1 MAKELIKENVIE
13 APTLFVGVGG
23 TGCRIVTRVAEM
35 CRPGEKENIN
45 FVCLDTN
52 VNDLSSVAG
61 SGSHIYTVQTS
72 NTQTVGNYLDY
83 DADALNNWF
92 PKNAVLY
99 DKTVSEG
106 AGQVRAISRLALNS
120 TIKTGRIRPLYDAVD
135 DLFRKSGKE
144 MKQAMRAVIVSTAS
158 GGTGS
163 GILLPLSMLIRD
175 YVRNKYP
182 NTSLIVR
189 SLLLLPETLDSV
201 ITSDIE
207 RDSQRRNAYAT
218 VKELNAFMMKGSG
231 FFDIDEDLQRY
242 SNLHVDFTNPG
253 SDELKSLSLLPFD
266 FCFLM
271 DGQNA
276 EDSTLVNAKQYEF
289 QAAQALYEQ
298 NIGPMQKK
306 AFSVEDNIIKE
317 MSNPGNYGRNRFGG
331 IGAGVIRYPYEEI
344 ADYIACGW
352 ALDSIGGEGEAA
364 KWAKYDNAFEIKLQD
379 ARKKDLSATEMPKRE
394 DVYVDKMK
402 TASDNFSKDL
412 RNKFITSAPAR
423 IDAYFSA
430 LSDHMH
436 DALMQ
441 NNAIK
446 NASDAANS
454 LATEIDYQHTEGERG
469 RAVDNLGLLRNYEAT
484 MRRNAEKI
492 AENVAE
498 AAFMNEGK
506 TINEKKPYTIESTL
520 KNNFGDICHPNA
532 TRYMLYVMK
541 KQFAEK
547 IQTAE
552 NRLNNEVLPNLEN
565 YTPDADDKS
574 MFDVKFNGKKKER
587 NIDEL
592 CAAEK
597 TGDANPNILEKL
609 GGYDKIYEK
618 LNEYFPDYFDTIT
631 NYGYLTAE
639 LAAYKFGYEYV
650 SDLSKMFERFYRTF
664 GEKVGALVRK
674 QEDLVESLKFR
685 KGDSVLNVCASRE
698 ILEELARSTRKQSE
712 SGSMLEPEL
721 NGSIFD
727 AIKANVIFDREIRSA
742 DIVED
747 DRRIDVFDEILL
759 KYFQKAVRR
768 DCESIDMNVI
778 HAIAMENRLKARIK
792 MREEDEAGATMFDNV
807 TPEDNLHY
815 IRKIIAMGERLSA
828 PGIQRITNEE
838 PREIK
843 LCAYNKSLCDMR
855 DYRIDELIT
864 KIDTVAA
871 DTVSRYD
878 LHFFNALYNLTPDKL
893 NKFASPATTETR
905 DKNAGLYQ
913 RAYMSYARHIG
924 PDSTKNIMISTHI
937 DKRWDSIS
945 VMPEIDFDFQNR
957 QVMKIHQAMI
967 YGLIYDAIKY
977 VNLSNATS
985 GKRVYKYENSDE
997 RMVEMIVSNGTLC
1010 DEFYEILDALYISS
1024 SIVEDLEI
1032 IKSKRRAKDEVR
1044 HSNYSATAFARAV
1057 KNFTLSKQHEGPA
1070 SLFEIPLAYYESLP
1084 NSQRF
1089 EAEITALVEAVVE
1102 MLNDELLRWERPSDA
1117 RFILCN
1123 VLKEQFALL
1132 MQNYKNPDAKY
1143 QRVKA
1148 VDNLVISTVFR
1159 KIRETLGKT
1168 PEPDDYE
1175 ETLDMLSKLMR
1186 E

>member
-23 TGCRIVTRVAEM
+23 TGCRIVKRVAEM
-35 CRPGEKENIN
+35 CRPGETENIN
-45 FVCLDTN
+45 FVCFDTN
-52 VNDLSSVAG
+52 VNDLANVAG
-61 SGSHIYTVQTS
+61 SESHIYTVQTS

-106 AGQVRAISRLALNS
+106 AGQVRAISRLAFNS

-163 GILLPLSMLIRD
+163 GILLPLSMFIRD

-189 SLLLLPETLDSV
+189 SLILLPETLDSV
-201 ITSDIE
+201 IDSNVE
-207 RDSQRRNAYAT
+207 RESQRRNAYAT
-218 VKELNAFMMKGSG
+218 VKEINAFMMKGSG
-231 FFDIDEDLQRY
+231 FFDIDEDLRRY

-276 EDSTLVNAKQYEF
+276 EDSTLVSTQQYEI

-364 KWAKYDNAFEIKLQD
+364 KWSKYDNAFEIKLRD
-379 ARKKDLSATEMPKRE
+379 ARKKDLSSTEMPKRE
-394 DVYVDKMK
+394 EVYVDKMK
-402 TASDNFSKDL
+402 TAADNFSKDL

-430 LSDHMH
+430 LSNHMH
-436 DALMQ
+436 EALMQ
-441 NNAIK
+441 NNAIR

-454 LATEIDYQHTEGERG
+454 LAAEIDYQHTEGERG

-506 TINEKKPYTIESTL
+506 TINEKKPYTIEFTL

-547 IQTAE
+547 IQTTE

-565 YTPDADDKS
+565 YAPDADEKS
-574 MFDVKFNGKKKER
+574 MFEVKFNGKKKER

-592 CAAEK
+592 CAVEK
-597 TGDANPNILEKL
+597 TGDANPSILEKL
-609 GGYDKIYEK
+609 GGYEKIYEK

-631 NYGYLTAE
+631 NYGHLTAE

-664 GEKVGALVRK
+664 GEKVVSLVRK
-674 QEDLVESLKFR
+674 QDDLVESLKFK
-685 KGDSVLNVCASRE
+685 KGDSVLNVCASRA

-727 AIKANVIFDREIRSA
+727 AIKANVIFEREIRSA

-778 HAIAMENRLKARIK
+778 RAIAMENRLKARIK
-792 MREEDEAGATMFDNV
+792 MREEGEAGDTMFDKV
-807 TPEDNLHY
+807 TQEDNLHY
-815 IRKIIAMGERLSA
+815 IRRVIAMGERLSA
-828 PGIQRITNEE
+828 PSIQRITNEE

-855 DYRIDELIT
+855 DYRIGDLIM
-864 KIDTVAA
+864 KGDAV
-871 DTVSRYD
+871 DTVSRYE

-893 NKFASPATTETR
+893 NKFASPARTETR
-905 DKNAGLYQ
+905 DKNAGMYQ

-937 DKRWDSIS
+937 DKRWDSIA
-945 VMPEIDFDFQNR
+945 VMPEIDFEFQNR

-977 VNLSNATS
+977 VNLSNAAS

-1024 SIVEDLEI
+1024 AIVEDIDI
-1032 IKSKRRAKDEVR
+1032 IKSKRRAKDVVR

-1057 KNFTLSKQHEGPA
+1057 KNFTLSSQHEGPA
-1070 SLFEIPLAYYESLP
+1070 SLFEIPLTYYESLP

-1089 EAEITALVEAVVE
+1089 EAEITALVEAVVKT
-1102 MLNDELLRWERPSDA
+1102 LSDELLMWERPSDA
-1117 RFILCN
+1117 KFILCD
-1123 VLKEQFALL
+1123 VLKDQFALL
-1132 MQNYKNPDAKY
+1132 IQNYKNPEAKY
-1143 QRVKA
+1143 QRLRA

-1159 KIRETLGKT
+1159 KIKETLEET

-1175 ETLDMLSKLMR
+1175 ETLDTMSKLMR

>member
-436 DALMQ
+436 DVLMQ

-446 NASDAANS
+446 NASDAANG

-565 YTPDADDKS
+565 YAPDADDKS

-650 SDLSKMFERFYRTF
+650 SDLSKMFEHFYRTF